1 METFTLKAMST
12 PIPNDPQNRS
22 AEQQLAD
29 AKQRTTD
36 VNTPAE
42 QLPDPLT
49 GENKETAEEKAEREA
64 IELAQR
70 YQQEATELDG
80 LLKLALFFISF
91 FFGLL
96 LIFGIGAIVFYA
108 VDWALSLFDFDFSDI
123 TGYII
128 LALSFLNLLMSFCG
142 CFGTWKLSGINE
154 DNKNKLEWVNN
165 EYEKVLKEIGSL
177 NKTLERDLMRFEV
190 EITQIQNENK
200 ELRQNFEQIDTQTDD
215 FNEVRAQSKESFVL
229 LMQLWNLSKMLDAH
243 SVIANILKVEAAY
256 YPKAYLTATSDHGLN
271 EREYAMLIRTTVR
284 PVKIKQYFQ
293 RYIPFD
299 HKIWMKRSKDGTVNG
314 LEDVPRD
321 NLLIN
326 ELERVLLLIYKKV
339 RDSEFKVAF
348 PRERNVGRQDSIQLA
363 EDLLNRSNT
372 NNQNEDD
379 RNEFQQNFDQNE
391 FDEFFNP
398 NAF

>member
-1 METFTLKAMST
+1 MCHSIQCMNLLLDRCVRCLNYLKTFTLKAMST

-22 AEQQLAD
+22 AEQQLED
-29 AKQRTTD
+29 AKQRTAD
-36 VNTPAE
+36 VNTTTD

-215 FNEVRAQSKESFVL
+215 FNEVRAQSKESFV
-229 LMQLWNLSKMLDAH
+229 
-243 SVIANILKVEAAY
+243 ICEI
-256 YPKAYLTATSDHGLN
+256 
-271 EREYAMLIRTTVR
+271 
-284 PVKIKQYFQ
+284 
-293 RYIPFD
+293 
-299 HKIWMKRSKDGTVNG
+299 GTG
-314 LEDVPRD
+314 ITL
-321 NLLIN
+321 
-326 ELERVLLLIYKKV
+326 
-339 RDSEFKVAF
+339 F
-348 PRERNVGRQDSIQLA
+348 
-363 EDLLNRSNT
+363 
-372 NNQNEDD
+372 
-379 RNEFQQNFDQNE
+379 
-391 FDEFFNP
+391 
-398 NAF
+398 